1 MKVQGGEGR
10 RKGKFRCRCVV
21 RKGGEG
27 VCSWALAGL
36 TCTHVAGD
44 VTGLLTR
51 APAASLGQAIGGT
64 VVLGAKEM
72 LHLGRKA

>member
-21 RKGGEG
+21 GKGGEG
-27 VCSWALAGL
+27 VLLGAGN
-36 TCTHVAGD
+36 

-51 APAASLGQAIGGT
+51 APAASLGQAIGGS

-72 LHLGRKA
+72 LHLGMKA

>member
-21 RKGGEG
+21 GKGGEG
-27 VCSWALAGL
+27 VLLGAGQTHL
-36 TCTHVAGD
+36 HTCGWPDSGTSSISS
-44 VTGLLTR
+44 
-51 APAASLGQAIGGT
+51 ASLGQAIGGS

-72 LHLGRKA
+72 LHLGMKA